1 MKNNQSEKNNTDT
14 VDSFVVSEMR
24 GVQVSVTESYQV
36 DGEEQIRS
44 NNEAVRQ
51 HKTVGVNWIGLY
63 TMLRR
68 EVQRTM
74 RVVVQTLIA
83 PVVSAAL
90 YIFIF
95 GTVIGSRIDD
105 FAGVP
110 YISFVFP
117 GVLMLSIINAS
128 FSSASSNLYFMRF
141 TRGIEEVLI
150 TPFSY
155 LELLVGFVG
164 GAVVRAVMVALLIL
178 GVGVIFGAVT
188 LVSPLLFLLYICAIA
203 AIFAMLGIIVA
214 LWAESFEQLQVLNT
228 FVITPLTYLGGI
240 FYSITFL
247 PETAAVLTRLNPFF
261 YFADGVRSS
270 MIGYSEAN
278 SFVGLIVIG
287 GLVIG
292 LGILVTQLFKRGWK
306 IRS

>member
-1 MKNNQSEKNNTDT
+1 MNNFSE
-14 VDSFVVSEMR
+14 
-24 GVQVSVTESYQV
+24 G
-36 DGEEQIRS
+36 I
-44 NNEAVRQ
+44 
-51 HKTVGVNWIGLY
+51 NWIGLY

-68 EVQRTM
+68 EVKRTL
-74 RVVVQTLIA
+74 RVVIQTLIA

-95 GTVIGSRIDD
+95 GTVIGSKIDD

-128 FSSASSNLYFMRF
+128 FSSASSALYFMRF
-141 TRGIEEVLI
+141 TKGIEEILI

-155 LELLVGFVG
+155 LEMLVGFVG
-164 GAVVRAVMVALLIL
+164 SAVARAVMVSILIL
-178 GVGVIFGAVT
+178 LVGVFFGAVT
-188 LVSPLLFLLYICAIA
+188 LMHPLQFLFYVSAIS

-214 LWAESFEQLQVLNT
+214 LWAESFEQLTVLNT

-240 FYSITFL
+240 FYSITML
-247 PETAAVLTRLNPFF
+247 PPLAASITQFNPFF
-261 YFADGVRSS
+261 YFADGIRGS
-270 MIGYSEAN
+270 MIGYHEAN
-278 SFVGLIVIG
+278 TTIGLFVVVGLVLLLGVIV
-287 GLVIG
+287 
-292 LGILVTQLFKRGWK
+292 TTMFKRGWR

>member
-1 MKNNQSEKNNTDT
+1 MFN
-14 VDSFVVSEMR
+14 R
-24 GVQVSVTESYQV
+24 
-36 DGEEQIRS
+36 
-44 NNEAVRQ
+44 
-51 HKTVGVNWIGLY
+51 IGLY

-68 EVQRTM
+68 EVQRTF
-74 RVVVQTLIA
+74 RVVIQTLVA
-83 PVVSAAL
+83 PVISAAL

-95 GTVIGSRIDD
+95 GSVIGTRIDD
-105 FAGVP
+105 FSGVP

-128 FSSASSNLYFMRF
+128 FSSASSALYFMRF

-150 TPFSY
+150 APFSY
-155 LELLVGFVG
+155 LEMLLGFVG
-164 GAVVRAVMVALLIL
+164 SAVSRAMIVAFLIL
-178 GVGVIFGAVT
+178 GVG
-188 LVSPLLFLLYICAIA
+188 LLFNAVSLVNPLMFVVYVAA
-203 AIFAMLGIIVA
+203 VSAIFAMLGIIVA

-247 PETAAVLTRLNPFF
+247 PPLVATLTRANPFF
-261 YFADGVRSS
+261 YFADAIRSS

-278 SFVGLIVIG
+278 STIGAIVIF
-287 GLVIG
+287 GLVAT
-292 LGILVTQLFKRGWK
+292 LAILVTHLFRIGWK

>member
-1 MKNNQSEKNNTDT
+1 MTT
-14 VDSFVVSEMR
+14 
-24 GVQVSVTESYQV
+24 
-36 DGEEQIRS
+36 
-44 NNEAVRQ
+44 
-51 HKTVGVNWIGLY
+51 NWIGLY
-63 TMLRR
+63 TILRR
-68 EVQRTM
+68 EIKRTM
-74 RVVVQTLIA
+74 RVMVQTLVA

-95 GTVIGSRIDD
+95 GSVIGTRIDD

-128 FSSASSNLYFMRF
+128 FASSSSALYFMRF
-141 TRGIEEVLI
+141 TKGIEEILI

-155 LELLVGFVG
+155 IEILVGFVG
-164 GAVVRAVMVALLIL
+164 SAVMRALMVAFLIL
-178 GVGVIFGAVT
+178 GVGVLFGAVT
-188 LVSPLLFLLYICAIA
+188 LQNPLGFVFYVASIS

-214 LWAESFEQLQVLNT
+214 LWAEGFEQLQGLNT

-240 FYSITFL
+240 FYSVTFL
-247 PETAAVLTRLNPFF
+247 PPVAATLTRINPFF
-261 YFADGVRSS
+261 YFADGIRSS

-278 SFVGLIVIG
+278 TQIGLVVIVGLV
-287 GLVIG
+287 LG
-292 LGILVTQLFKRGWK
+292 LGTLVTVLFKRGWK

>member
-1 MKNNQSEKNNTDT
+1 
-14 VDSFVVSEMR
+14 
-24 GVQVSVTESYQV
+24 
-36 DGEEQIRS
+36 
-44 NNEAVRQ
+44 
-51 HKTVGVNWIGLY
+51 
-63 TMLRR
+63 
-68 EVQRTM
+68 M
-74 RVVVQTLIA
+74 RVVIQTLIA
-83 PVVSAAL
+83 PAVSAAL

-95 GTVIGSRIDD
+95 GTVIGSKIED

-128 FSSASSNLYFMRF
+128 FSSASSALYFMRF
-141 TRGIEEVLI
+141 TRGIEEMLI

-155 LELLVGFVG
+155 LEMLIGFVGAAVTRTLMVAFLILLVGIG
-164 GAVVRAVMVALLIL
+164 
-178 GVGVIFGAVT
+178 FGAVS
-188 LVSPLLFLLYICAIA
+188 LVNPLAFVFYVASIS

-214 LWAESFEQLQVLNT
+214 LWAESFEQLTVLNT

-240 FYSITFL
+240 FYSITML
-247 PETAAVLTRLNPFF
+247 PPLVAKITVLNPFF
-261 YFADGVRSS
+261 YFADGIRSS

-278 SFVGLIVIG
+278 QTVGLVVIL
-287 GLVIG
+287 GLVVG

>member
-1 MKNNQSEKNNTDT
+1 MQT
-14 VDSFVVSEMR
+14 
-24 GVQVSVTESYQV
+24 
-36 DGEEQIRS
+36 
-44 NNEAVRQ
+44 
-51 HKTVGVNWIGLY
+51 NWIGLY
-63 TMLRR
+63 TMFRR
-68 EVQRTM
+68 EVKRTF
-74 RVVVQTLIA
+74 RVVTQTLIA

-95 GTVIGSRIDD
+95 GTVIGTRIDD

-117 GVLMLSIINAS
+117 GVLLMSIINSS
-128 FSSASSNLYFMRF
+128 FASASSSLYFMRF
-141 TRGIEEVLI
+141 TRGIEELLI
-150 TPFSY
+150 APFSY
-155 LELLVGFVG
+155 FEMLLGLVGS
-164 GAVVRAVMVALLIL
+164 AVTRAVLVSFLIL
-178 GVGVIFGAVT
+178 GVGLVFGAVQ
-188 LVSPLLFLLYICAIA
+188 LVHPLAFVLYVAAIA
-203 AIFAMLGIIVA
+203 AIFAMLGILVA

-247 PETAAVLTRLNPFF
+247 PPLAAHITRANPFF

-278 SFVGLIVIG
+278 TGVGLIVII

-292 LGILVTQLFKRGWK
+292 LAALVTFLFRKGWK
-306 IRS
+306 IRG

>member
-1 MKNNQSEKNNTDT
+1 MSLNS
-14 VDSFVVSEMR
+14 
-24 GVQVSVTESYQV
+24 
-36 DGEEQIRS
+36 
-44 NNEAVRQ
+44 
-51 HKTVGVNWIGLY
+51 IGLY

-68 EVQRTM
+68 EVKRTL
-74 RVVVQTLIA
+74 RVVIQTLVA
-83 PVVSAAL
+83 PAISAAL

-95 GTVIGSRIDD
+95 GTVIGSQIDD

-110 YISFVFP
+110 YITFVFP
-117 GVLMLSIINAS
+117 GVLMLSVINAS
-128 FSSASSNLYFMRF
+128 FASASSALYFMRF
-141 TRGIEEVLI
+141 TRGIEEILI

-155 LELLVGFVG
+155 LEMLLGFVG
-164 GAVVRAVMVALLIL
+164 SAVTRALMVSLLIL
-178 GVGVIFGAVT
+178 GVGVAFGAVS
-188 LVSPLLFLLYICAIA
+188 LASPLWFLFYIAAIA

-240 FYSITFL
+240 FYSVTFL
-247 PETAAVLTRLNPFF
+247 PPLAATITHLNPFF

-278 SFVGLIVIG
+278 SVI
-287 GLVIG
+287 GLVIIVG
-292 LGILVTQLFKRGWK
+292 LVLILGTVVTQMFKRGWK

>member
-1 MKNNQSEKNNTDT
+1 M
-14 VDSFVVSEMR
+14 
-24 GVQVSVTESYQV
+24 
-36 DGEEQIRS
+36 
-44 NNEAVRQ
+44 NENPQRQ
-51 HKTVGVNWIGLY
+51 AGISVNWIGLY

-68 EVQRTM
+68 EVIRTF
-74 RVVVQTLIA
+74 RVVIQTLVA
-83 PVVSAAL
+83 PTISAAL

-95 GTVIGSRIDD
+95 GSVIGTRIDD

-128 FSSASSNLYFMRF
+128 FASASSSLYFMRF

-150 TPFSY
+150 APFSY
-155 LELLVGFVG
+155 LEMLVGFVG
-164 GAVVRAVMVALLIL
+164 SAIARSLMVAALIL
-178 GVGVIFGAVT
+178 VVGLMFGAVT
-188 LVSPLLFLLYICAIA
+188 LVNPVAFVLYAAAIA
-203 AIFAMLGIIVA
+203 AIFAMLGILVA
-214 LWAESFEQLQVLNT
+214 LWAEGFEHLQVLNT

-247 PETAAVLTRLNPFF
+247 PPLAAAITRFNPFF
-261 YFADGVRSS
+261 YFADGIRSS

-278 SFVGLIVIG
+278 ATVGLFVIG

-292 LGILVTQLFKRGWK
+292 LGLLVIYLFKIGWK

>member
-1 MKNNQSEKNNTDT
+1 MTT
-14 VDSFVVSEMR
+14 
-24 GVQVSVTESYQV
+24 
-36 DGEEQIRS
+36 
-44 NNEAVRQ
+44 
-51 HKTVGVNWIGLY
+51 NWIGLY
-63 TMLRR
+63 TMVRR
-68 EVQRTM
+68 EVKRTM

-95 GTVIGSRIDD
+95 GTVIGSQIND

-110 YISFVFP
+110 YITFVFP

-128 FSSASSNLYFMRF
+128 FSSASSALYFMRF
-141 TRGIEEVLI
+141 TRGIEEILI

-155 LELLVGFVG
+155 LEMLVGFVG
-164 GAVVRAVMVALLIL
+164 SAVARAVMVACLIL
-178 GVGVIFGAVT
+178 VVGVLFGAVS
-188 LVSPLLFLLYICAIA
+188 LVHPFLFFVYVSAIA

-240 FYSITFL
+240 FYSITML
-247 PETAAVLTRLNPFF
+247 PPLAATITAWNPFF
-261 YFADGVRSS
+261 YFADGIRSS

-278 SFVGLIVIG
+278 SFVGSLVIG
-287 GLVIG
+287 GLVVG

-306 IRS
+306 IRA

>member
-1 MKNNQSEKNNTDT
+1 M
-14 VDSFVVSEMR
+14 
-24 GVQVSVTESYQV
+24 G
-36 DGEEQIRS
+36 I
-44 NNEAVRQ
+44 
-51 HKTVGVNWIGLY
+51 NWIGLY

-68 EVQRTM
+68 EIERTL
-74 RVVVQTLIA
+74 RVVVQTLVA
-83 PVVSAAL
+83 PVISAAL

-95 GTVIGSRIDD
+95 GTVIGSRIDE

-128 FSSASSNLYFMRF
+128 FASASSALYFMRF
-141 TRGIEEVLI
+141 TRGIEEILI
-150 TPFSY
+150 APFSY
-155 LELLVGFVG
+155 LEMLVGFVG
-164 GAVVRAVMVALLIL
+164 SAISRALMVAFLIL
-178 GVGVIFGAVT
+178 GVGLLFGAVQ
-188 LVSPLLFLLYICAIA
+188 LVNPLAFVLYIAAIA
-203 AIFAMLGIIVA
+203 AIFAMLGILVA
-214 LWAESFEQLQVLNT
+214 LWAEGFEQLQVLNT

-247 PETAAVLTRLNPFF
+247 PPTAAIITRMNPFF

-278 SFVGLIVIG
+278 TTVGLFVIG
-287 GLVIG
+287 GLVLF
-292 LGILVTQLFKRGWK
+292 LGTVVTYLFSIGWK